1 MENNVVS
8 HKEWLEARKELLGI
22 EKELTKKRDE
32 LARRRQALPWE
43 KVEKTYR
50 FQGAAGPIT
59 LPELFGPHSQLIV
72 YHFMFG
78 PDWQQG
84 CKSCSF
90 WADGFD
96 GIITHLNQ
104 RDVAMVCVSAAPLEK
119 LMAFRQCMGWR
130 FEWVSSTGTA
140 FNNDFGVA
148 GNRGETLVYNYER
161 AIADAGEL
169 PGLSVFVK
177 NGTGDVFH
185 TYSCY
190 ARGLDGLNPAY
201 QLLDLAPKGR
211 DEDGLPYTMSW
222 VKHHDLYGE
231 KSNA

>member
-1 MENNVVS
+1 MGSEQVKS
-8 HKEWLEARKELLGI
+8 RTFLGALAAAI
-22 EKELTKKRDE
+22 KSLCMLVID
-32 LARRRQALPWE
+32 LAR
-43 KVEKTYR
+43 
-50 FQGAAGPIT
+50 
-59 LPELFGPHSQLIV
+59 S
-72 YHFMFG
+72 
-78 PDWQQG
+78 D
-84 CKSCSF
+84 
-90 WADGFD
+90 
-96 GIITHLNQ
+96 
-104 RDVAMVCVSAAPLEK
+104 
-119 LMAFRQCMGWR
+119 FR
-130 FEWVSSTGTA
+130 

>member
-1 MENNVVS
+1 
-8 HKEWLEARKELLGI
+8 
-22 EKELTKKRDE
+22 
-32 LARRRQALPWE
+32 
-43 KVEKTYR
+43 
-50 FQGAAGPIT
+50 
-59 LPELFGPHSQLIV
+59 
-72 YHFMFG
+72 
-78 PDWQQG
+78 
-84 CKSCSF
+84 
-90 WADGFD
+90 
-96 GIITHLNQ
+96 
-104 RDVAMVCVSAAPLEK
+104 MVCVSAAPLEK